1 MDFRTTIWNKK
12 TYQEFI
18 NYLYALSDDKYK
30 KFNDKIV
37 MTKYKTI
44 GVRVPILRNIAKE
57 ISKSDFKNLFEFT
70 KKTDIF
76 EVVFIEGV
84 LYSYIKDFDQVKT
97 LIFDYSKRID
107 TWALTDMIS
116 SSLKII
122 KKNKNNSLDLI
133 DKLIKEEY
141 VFSKRLGYILLLNYY
156 MDKEYLNLIF
166 DYIIKEKSENYY
178 VKMGIAWLLS
188 IMYIKFP
195 NETYEF
201 LKIGKLDEFTLR
213 KTISKI
219 NDSYRVNKE
228 TKEKLKK
235 YFLH

>member
-1 MDFRTTIWNKK
+1 MGNTILMDFRTTIWNEK

-37 MTKYKTI
+37 ITKYKTI

-84 LYSYIKDFDQVKT
+84 LYSYIKDFNQVKT

-141 VFSKRLGYILLLNYY
+141 VFSKRLGYILILNYY
-156 MDKEYLNLIF
+156 I
-166 DYIIKEKSENYY
+166 
-178 VKMGIAWLLS
+178 
-188 IMYIKFP
+188 
-195 NETYEF
+195 
-201 LKIGKLDEFTLR
+201 
-213 KTISKI
+213 
-219 NDSYRVNKE
+219 
-228 TKEKLKK
+228 
-235 YFLH
+235 